1 MNKTGKIT
9 LYTLLGIFVI
19 ALAFTGGF
27 AAGYASPHEGA
38 LPSALSAVLR
48 IAPTTQGAPSTD
60 VATLFKPFWQAWD
73 LVHAQFVSQPVDN
86 TKLMQGALSGMMQSL
101 GDPYTAYMSPEEY
114 QQATAPLNGAYEGIG
129 AWVDTRGQYVTITG
143 TMPGSPAEKAGL
155 KPGDQIT
162 AIDGQDMSSTPPDV
176 AVTHIL
182 GPAGTSVHL
191 TILRQGSTNPLEVDV
206 TRAKI
211 NVPSVVSKMLTQD
224 GQRVAYV
231 QLTTFGESTASDL
244 TSALKNLLPQ
254 KPAGIVLD
262 LRNNGGGYL
271 TSAVDVVSQFVDQGT
286 VLIEQSGDGSR
297 QIYKVNPGGLATQ
310 TPLVVL
316 VNGGTASAAEITAGA
331 IQDHDR
337 GQLVGTTTY
346 GKGSVQNWIPLVDN
360 AGAVRITVA
369 HWLTPNGHLI
379 QGKGLTPDVVVSVSD
394 QDTASG
400 KDPQLDKAVQVLLQK
415 VPAAAT
421 PTP

>member
-1 MNKTGKIT
+1 
-9 LYTLLGIFVI
+9 
-19 ALAFTGGF
+19 
-27 AAGYASPHEGA
+27 
-38 LPSALSAVLR
+38 
-48 IAPTTQGAPSTD
+48 
-60 VATLFKPFWQAWD
+60 
-73 LVHAQFVSQPVDN
+73 
-86 TKLMQGALSGMMQSL
+86 
-101 GDPYTAYMSPEEY
+101 
-114 QQATAPLNGAYEGIG
+114 
-129 AWVDTRGQYVTITG
+129 VTITG

-155 KPGDQIT
+155 KAGDQVT

-176 AVTHIL
+176 AVTRIL

-191 TILRQGSTNPLEVDV
+191 TILRQGSAKPLEVDV

-211 NVPSVVSKMLTQD
+211 DVPSVVSKMLTQD
-224 GQRVAYV
+224 GQRIAYI
-231 QLTTFGESTASDL
+231 QLTTFGESTAADL
-244 TSALKNLLPQ
+244 TSALHNLLPQ

-286 VLIEQSGDGSR
+286 VLIEQSGDGTR
-297 QIYKVNPGGLATQ
+297 QTYNVNPGGLATQ
-310 TPLVVL
+310 MPLVVL

-331 IQDHDR
+331 MQDHGR

-346 GKGSVQNWIPLVDN
+346 GKGSVQNWIPLTDN

-379 QGKGLTPDVVVSVSD
+379 QGKGLTPDVVVPMSD
-394 QDTASG
+394 QDTANG
-400 KDPQLDKAVQVLLQK
+400 KDPQLDKAVQILLQK
-415 VPAAAT
+415 VTATVT